1 MLNRIIKYS
10 LHNRL
15 LILAASALLLV
26 WGSYTALRMEVDVF
40 PDLTAPT
47 VVVLTEAHGMAP
59 EEAERLVTFP
69 IETAVNGSTGVR
81 RVRSSTAAGISIV
94 WVEFEWGTDV
104 FRARQIV
111 TEKMATVAERLP
123 EGVGAPTLAPQS
135 SIMGEIMLISV
146 TSDSVSAI
154 DLRTV
159 ADWSI
164 RPRLLA
170 IGGVSQ
176 VVVIGGEYK
185 QFHILASPQRML
197 HYGVTLPELIEAA
210 RGSNRNAAGGFLREY
225 GNEYIVT
232 GVGRTSDPVEIGKSV
247 VKTINDLPVT
257 IAEVAEVKIG
267 SAVKIG
273 EGSMNGTPA
282 VIMTVMK
289 QPNTNTLALTEQIER
304 SLSDLSGQ
312 LPAGVEVNTQIFR
325 QADFIEASIG
335 NIQKTLYEGMIFVI
349 VVLLVFLANLRATF
363 ISLLAIPISL
373 VVAILTLKWLGFTI
387 NTMSLGG
394 MAIAIGNLVD
404 DAIID
409 VENVFRRLKEN
420 AQRPQAEKPATL
432 DVIYDASVEVRAS
445 VINAT
450 FIIIAAFVPLF
461 FLSGMKADCWHHW
474 ALHSL

>member
-10 LHNRL
+10 LQNRL

-94 WVEFEWGTDV
+94 WVEFDWGTDV

-111 TEKMATVAERLP
+111 TEKMSTVAERLP
-123 EGVGAPTLAPQS
+123 EGVGAPMLAPQS

-210 RGSNRNAAGGFLREY
+210 RGSNRNAAGGF
-225 GNEYIVT
+225 
-232 GVGRTSDPVEIGKSV
+232 
-247 VKTINDLPVT
+247 
-257 IAEVAEVKIG
+257 
-267 SAVKIG
+267 SARIWK
-273 EGSMNGTPA
+273 
-282 VIMTVMK
+282 
-289 QPNTNTLALTEQIER
+289 
-304 SLSDLSGQ
+304 
-312 LPAGVEVNTQIFR
+312 
-325 QADFIEASIG
+325 
-335 NIQKTLYEGMIFVI
+335 
-349 VVLLVFLANLRATF
+349 
-363 ISLLAIPISL
+363 
-373 VVAILTLKWLGFTI
+373 
-387 NTMSLGG
+387 
-394 MAIAIGNLVD
+394 
-404 DAIID
+404 
-409 VENVFRRLKEN
+409 
-420 AQRPQAEKPATL
+420 
-432 DVIYDASVEVRAS
+432 
-445 VINAT
+445 
-450 FIIIAAFVPLF
+450 
-461 FLSGMKADCWHHW
+461 
-474 ALHSL
+474 